1 MWWCEHMHR
10 PMSVIPAQA
19 GIQGLSAG
27 LGPRSPI
34 KSFGDRFRG
43 DGGRAL
49 RRRATLALLASAA
62 LAAAGC
68 GFQLRGQAQLPYDTL
83 YIPGGSPLAVE
94 LKRNV
99 AAASKT
105 RLVDSAGDAQAVLGF
120 TQELRDKVILSFNTA
135 GHVSEYQLR
144 YRVGFRVTDRKGGQ
158 VYLPTSEIL
167 LTRDVS
173 YSDAQVLAKEA
184 EEALLYRDMQS
195 DMVQQILRRL
205 VAAKPVQPKPK

>member
-1 MWWCEHMHR
+1 MPR

-43 DGGRAL
+43 DGGRVL
-49 RRRATLALLASAA
+49 WRRATLALLASAA

-68 GFQLRGQAQLPYDTL
+68 GFQLRGQAQLPFETL
-83 YIPGGSPLAVE
+83 YIPGSSPLAVE

-99 AAASKT
+99 AVASRT
-105 RLVDSAGDAQAVLGF
+105 RLVDSVGDAQAVLGF
-120 TQELRDKVILSFNTA
+120 TT
-135 GHVSEYQLR
+135 
-144 YRVGFRVTDRKGGQ
+144 
-158 VYLPTSEIL
+158 LPTSEIL
-167 LTRDVS
+167 VTRDMA

-205 VAAKPVQPKPK
+205 VAAKPVPTQTE